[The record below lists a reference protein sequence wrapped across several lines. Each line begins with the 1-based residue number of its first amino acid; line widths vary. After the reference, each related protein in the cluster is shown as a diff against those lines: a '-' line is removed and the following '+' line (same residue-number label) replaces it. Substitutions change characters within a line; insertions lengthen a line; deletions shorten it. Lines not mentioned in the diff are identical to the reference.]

1 MRPASLVLALFFAGC
16 GGGGDAP
23 VPTVTSVAIAV
34 DGSAVTGTLHR
45 LWRDHYDLSYVHASY
60 AAEPGLVPLVQSL
73 QPRSWRCS
81 VGRWEVGYPPP
92 PGGDSLDPAVLR
104 TVEREFYVGA
114 NTLAA
119 ADDPANYDFAYLDA
133 QLTALVGLGVEPF
146 LCFDYMPFT
155 LSSEQD
161 PQNGNNYNVTQPGV
175 PFASFSFS
183 NGIRTAPPED
193 PAVYARVVRNTIRH
207 VRGLFAGATDYGI
220 RFVEI
225 GNEPDL
231 AGNPFF
237 WTGTRAQFI
246 AMYNAIATDVAGDA
260 QIGALVRL
268 GAASFAFPRGE
279 PAPTFLQDFL
289 ADVAA
294 NGTRLEFLSF
304 HTYADDPAL
313 HFERFAAVEGIAA
326 ALGLAP
332 ELINAEWGRALD
344 GVDPVYDRIEHGL
357 LRAKV
362 MILMQLFGIT
372 HAHEAIIRDPG
383 PGQDLLGLLRTGP
396 PAHKPVS
403 YCYQALGM
411 LDATPDA
418 LQLSTPAGS
427 LAIAGRNPAG
437 TKVVVIVVG
446 DEPGSGTETRFEVT
460 LTNLPWGA
468 SGSFELRRHRVTG
481 TTGGVAL
488 IDTQPLTGETLTSAV
503 QVAPGGQGL
512 FVWELTRS

>member
-1 MRPASLVLALFFAGC
+1 MRCAALVLVPLLLGC

-23 VPTVTSVAIAV
+23 PPTVTTIAIGV
-34 DGSAVTGTLHR
+34 DGSAAVGTLHP

-60 AAEPGLVPLVQSL
+60 AAEPGFVALVQSL

-81 VGRWEVGYPPP
+81 VGRWEVGYAPP

-104 TVEREFYVGA
+104 TVEREFYRGA

-119 ADDPANYDFAYLDA
+119 ADDPANYDFTYLDA
-133 QLTALVGLGVEPF
+133 QLGALVALGVEPF

-161 PQNGNNYNVTQPGV
+161 PQNGNNYNVTQPGT

-207 VRGLFAGATDYGI
+207 VRGLFAGATDFGI

-231 AGNPFF
+231 GVPYF
-237 WTGTRAQFI
+237 WTGTRVQFM
-246 AMYNAIATDVAGDA
+246 AMYDVIAAEVAGDA
-260 QIGALVRL
+260 QISPLIRL

-313 HFERFAAVEGIAA
+313 HFERFAAVDGIAT

-344 GVDPVYDRIEHGL
+344 GIDPVYDRIEHGL

-362 MILMQLFGIT
+362 MILMQLFSIT

-383 PGQDLLGLLRTGP
+383 PGQDQLGLLRTGP
-396 PAHKPVS
+396 PAPKPVS

-411 LDATPDA
+411 LDATADA
-418 LQLSTPAGS
+418 LQLSTPAGTY
-427 LAIAGRNPAG
+427 AIAGRDPAG
-437 TKVVVIVVG
+437 TRVVVIVVG
-446 DEPGSGTETRFEVT
+446 DEPAPGTETRFEVT
-460 LTNLPWGA
+460 LTNLPWGPA
-468 SGSFELRRHRVTG
+468 GSFELRRHRVIG
-481 TTGGVAL
+481 TSGGVEL
-488 IDTQPLTGETLTSAV
+488 IDAQQLAGDTLTSAV

-512 FVWELTRS
+512 FAWELTRS

>member
-1 MRPASLVLALFFAGC
+1 MRGAALLLVLSLAAC
-16 GGGGDAP
+16 GGGGDTP
-23 VPTVTSVAIAV
+23 PKTVTTVAIGV
-34 DGSAVTGTLHR
+34 DGSAVAGTLHR

-60 AAEPGLVPLVQSL
+60 AAEPGFMALVQTL
-73 QPRSWRCS
+73 HPRSWRCS
-81 VGRWEVGYPPP
+81 VGRWEVGYAPP
-92 PGGDSLDPAVLR
+92 PGGDSPDPAVLR

-119 ADDPANYDFAYLDA
+119 ADDPANYDFTYLDA
-133 QLTALVGLGVEPF
+133 QLAALVALGVEPF

-161 PQNGNNYNVTQPGV
+161 PQNANNYNVTQPGT
-175 PFASFSFS
+175 PFASLSFS
-183 NGIRTAPPED
+183 NGIRTAPPQD

-207 VRGLFAGATDYGI
+207 VRGLFAGTTDYGI
-220 RFVEI
+220 GFVEI

-231 AGNPFF
+231 GVPYF

-246 AMYNAIATDVAGDA
+246 AMYDAVAAEVTGDA

-268 GAASFAFPRGE
+268 GAASFAFPRGL
-279 PAPTFLQDFL
+279 PAPTFLQEFL

-313 HFERFAAVEGIAA
+313 HFERFAAVDGIAT

-344 GVDPVYDRIEHGL
+344 GIDPVYDRIEHGL

-362 MILMQLFGIT
+362 MILMQIFSIT

-383 PGQDLLGLLRTGP
+383 PGQDQLGLLHTGP
-396 PAHKPVS
+396 PTHKPVS
-403 YCYQALGM
+403 HCYQALGM

-418 LQLSTPAGS
+418 LQLSTPAGTY
-427 LAIAGRNPAG
+427 AIAGRNPAG
-437 TKVVVIVVG
+437 TRVVVIVIA
-446 DEPGSGTETRFEVT
+446 DEPGFGTETRIEVT

-468 SGSFELRRHRVTG
+468 AGSFELRRHRITG

-488 IDTQPLTGETLTSAV
+488 IDAQPLTGDTLTSAV
-503 QVAPGGQGL
+503 QVVSGGQGL
-512 FVWELTRS
+512 FVWELTRT